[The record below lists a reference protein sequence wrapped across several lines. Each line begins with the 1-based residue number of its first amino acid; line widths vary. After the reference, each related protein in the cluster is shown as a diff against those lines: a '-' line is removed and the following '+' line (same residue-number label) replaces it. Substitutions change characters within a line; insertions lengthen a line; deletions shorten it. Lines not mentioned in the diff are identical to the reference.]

1 MRTIKFRAWDTRFND
16 MHYYADVRTW
26 HLNTPDLEEC
36 TLMQFTGLH
45 DKNGKE
51 VYEGDVLERLDEA
64 YRVDDIIPVHRHTHV
79 TNIGYFSQEGKKR
92 KYNLRENP
100 AGQYDNMDDWMSW
113 SEEYEVIGNI
123 YENPELLN

>member
-36 TLMQFTGLH
+36 TLMQYTGLL

-51 VYEGDVLERLDEA
+51 IYEGDIVLWGGIHN
-64 YRVDDIIPVHRHTHV
+64 RVVKWEPYGYSPWACDGEGDHDCHAGWHV
-79 TNIGYFSQEGKKR
+79 E
-92 KYNLRENP
+92 
-100 AGQYDNMDDWMSW
+100 
-113 SEEYEVIGNI
+113 SEIIGNI
-123 YENPELLN
+123 YDNPELIK

>member
-36 TLMQFTGLH
+36 TLMQYTGLL

-51 VYEGDVLERLDEA
+51 IYEGDIVLWGGIHN
-64 YRVDDIIPVHRHTHV
+64 RVVKWEPYGYSPWACDGEGDHDCHAGWHV
-79 TNIGYFSQEGKKR
+79 E
-92 KYNLRENP
+92 
-100 AGQYDNMDDWMSW
+100 
-113 SEEYEVIGNI
+113 SEIIGNI
-123 YENPELLN
+123 YENPELIK

>member
-36 TLMQFTGLH
+36 TLMQYTGLL

-51 VYEGDVLERLDEA
+51 IYESDVLAYLNENSPRNGVVKGYIVYDNGAFRL
-64 YRVDDIIPVHRHTHV
+64 
-79 TNIGYFSQEGKKR
+79 KR
-92 KYNLRENP
+92 KNKEQSHLDTITVPSYQRTH
-100 AGQYDNMDDWMSW
+100 
-113 SEEYEVIGNI
+113 EVVGNI
-123 YENPELLN
+123 YEHPELIQ